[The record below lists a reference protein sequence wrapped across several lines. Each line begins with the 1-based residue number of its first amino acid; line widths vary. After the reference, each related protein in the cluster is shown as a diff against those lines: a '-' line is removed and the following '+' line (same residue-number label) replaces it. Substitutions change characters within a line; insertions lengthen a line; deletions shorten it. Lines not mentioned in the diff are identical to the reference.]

1 MGIFDKF
8 KKGFQKSASAFS
20 SGLKEIIVKKEIDD
34 ENLNKIE
41 EFLIQSDVGIEAA
54 SEIKKIISTK
64 KIDPNKDLTAEINLI
79 LNEYI
84 VSLMKPLENSSFFMK
99 KEKLNATLISGVNGV
114 GKTTS
119 IGKISKILK
128 TNGNK
133 VMLAASDTFRA
144 AAIEQL
150 ENWANKIEEFLIQS
164 DVGVEVASEIK
175 EIISS
180 KKIDPNK
187 DLKKEINFI
196 LKEYITSLMKPLEN
210 KSFFNKKEKLNATL
224 IAGVNGVGKTTSIGK
239 ISKILKTNGNKIML
253 AASDTFRAAAIE
265 QLENWANKV
274 DVQITKSSQG
284 SDPASVAY
292 KAIEDSIKNNF
303 DQVLI
308 DTAGRLQ
315 NKKNLM
321 EEYKKIA
328 NVTKKIDPEAPHDV
342 ILILDAT
349 SGQNVINQVQEF
361 NKIIPIT
368 GIIMTKLDG
377 TAKGGILLA
386 LAKKYKLPIIA
397 LGLGE
402 KEDDLQIFNAENF
415 ADAFIQTN

>member
-8 KKGFQKSASAFS
+8 KIGFKKSASALT
-20 SGLKEIIVKKEIDD
+20 SGIKEIIIKKEIDD
-34 ENLNKIE
+34 ENLDKIE
-41 EFLIQSDVGIEAA
+41 EFLIQSDVGVEAA
-54 SEIKKIISTK
+54 SEIKEIISTK
-64 KIDPNKDLTAEINLI
+64 KIDPKKNLSTEINLI
-79 LNEYI
+79 LKTYI
-84 VSLMKPLENSSFFMK
+84 ISLMKPLENNSFFK
-99 KEKLNATLISGVNGV
+99 KKDKLTATLISGVNGV
-114 GKTTS
+114 GKTTT
-119 IGKISKILK
+119 IGKIGKILK

-133 VMLAASDTFRA
+133 VMF
-144 AAIEQL
+144 
-150 ENWANKIEEFLIQS
+150 
-164 DVGVEVASEIK
+164 
-175 EIISS
+175 
-180 KKIDPNK
+180 
-187 DLKKEINFI
+187 
-196 LKEYITSLMKPLEN
+196 
-210 KSFFNKKEKLNATL
+210 
-224 IAGVNGVGKTTSIGK
+224 
-239 ISKILKTNGNKIML
+239 

-292 KAIEDSIKNNF
+292 KAIEEAMKNNF
-303 DQVLI
+303 NQVLI

-328 NVTKKIDPEAPHDV
+328 NVTKKIDPDAPHNV
-342 ILILDAT
+342 ILVLDAT
-349 SGQNVINQVQEF
+349 SGQNIINQVEEF

-402 KEDDLQIFNAENF
+402 KEDDLQLFDAEKF
-415 ADAFIQTN
+415 AEAFTQIS